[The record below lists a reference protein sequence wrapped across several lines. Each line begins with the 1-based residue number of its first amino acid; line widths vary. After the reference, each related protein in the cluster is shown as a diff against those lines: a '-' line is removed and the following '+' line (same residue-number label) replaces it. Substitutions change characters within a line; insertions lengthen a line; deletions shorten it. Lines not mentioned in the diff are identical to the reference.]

1 MAFLV
6 QHPHYNVASYRPHR
20 RPDPVAVGRVRGKS
34 LTTTGSKHLE
44 GNVEKARSNLTNRT
58 VWKGGQNG

>member
-6 QHPHYNVASYRPHR
+6 QHPHYNRASYR
-20 RPDPVAVGRVRGKS
+20 RPDPVEVDRVRGKS

>member
-44 GNVEKARSNLTNRT
+44 VDVEQEMLKKH
-58 VWKGGQNG
+58 VPI